1 MTALGPGDLVE
12 AVEDCWLGLTTI
24 VTRGSVY
31 TVDEVK
37 PADQLCPQAC
47 QHGPECHA
55 GGVQIR
61 GITLPRGLWF
71 CERSFRP
78 MGRPAQGL
86 INSINQ
92 WIAEGAPLNE
102 GEFA

>member
-12 AVEDCWLGLTTI
+12 AVHDAFLGFEKVI
-24 VTRGSVY
+24 AVRSIY
-31 TVDEVK
+31 TVEAVC
-37 PADQLCPQAC
+37 PAEALTPRSC
-47 QHGPECHA
+47 QHGPQCRA
-55 GGVQIR
+55 GGVRVVGVPI
-61 GITLPRGLWF
+61 PRHLWI
-71 CERSFRP
+71 CERTFRP
-78 MGRPAQGL
+78 IGRPAQGL